1 MEDTVENP
9 LAAPDVLNADNAAE
23 KELATA
29 QQTIAALEEQVSTLK
44 QAASTTAS
52 GEASGTAK

>member
-1 MEDTVENP
+1 MPAGSDSSASTLNP
-9 LAAPDVLNADNAAE
+9 LADNAAE

-29 QQTIAALEEQVSTLK
+29 QETIAALEEQVATLK